1 MNRQVEFDE
10 FCAIMRQAAMEE
22 AQDPEFKFE
31 NASDERS
38 DDLSI
43 EEMLNSPIFEQECLV
58 KYKQKVEES
67 LLEQKWF
74 TLVDALDDT
83 LDMWAYG
90 RSMFDFPVTNTYIP
104 VRHTIMPKPMLDNN
118 DELGFRFNRDD
129 QKDKPQV
136 KINPVA

>member
-1 MNRQVEFDE
+1 M
-10 FCAIMRQAAMEE
+10 
-22 AQDPEFKFE
+22 
-31 NASDERS
+31 
-38 DDLSI
+38 
-43 EEMLNSPIFEQECLV
+43 
-58 KYKQKVEES
+58 EES

-104 VRHTIMPKPMLDNN
+104 VRHTIMPKPVLDNN

-129 QKDKPQV
+129 
-136 KINPVA
+136 